1 MAGDAPAAPVTRYL
15 DRLRR
20 GLLFLLTLTRLG
32 VPLFTEPFVSTS
44 IDAAAFWA
52 VVHFTVSDSVGCL
65 PLRNGVIDS
74 STITRRQL
82 SSRSVCCIG
91 NQCPFKHICPAFT
104 FHCTSCASS
113 QESPKI
119 VSLMS
124 GLMTHG
130 TSNPYSS
137 NRHWSSV
144 WPEMLTCV
152 PLTAT
157 NFCLQGRISRLLM
170 KFSGTSESWLP
181 ESIIARRGLPF
192 RNNSR
197 DATPGVVLFPLS
209 RSSLAVFSFNS
220 GVGIVASLIVS
231 RVCSSIG
238 GSSAPDSLGWSPSCM
253 SVVGDSS
260 HQFSGT
266 VCNHSSGPGSSLGTQ
281 QARMNTGGCT
291 ILFG

>member
-32 VPLFTEPFVSTS
+32 GRLFTEPFVSHS
-44 IDAAAFWA
+44 IDAPAFWA
-52 VVHFTVSDSVGCL
+52 VVQFTASDSVGCL
-65 PLRNGVIDS
+65 SLGNGVIVS
-74 STITRRQL
+74 STITLRQL

-91 NQCPFKHICPAFT
+91 NQCPFKHICPSFT
-104 FHCTSCASS
+104 FHCTSSAIS
-113 QESPKI
+113 QGSPKI

-137 NRHWSSV
+137 NRHWSNV
-144 WPEMLTCV
+144 WPEMLTFV

-157 NFCLQGRISRLLM
+157 NFFLHGLISRLLI

-181 ESIIARRGLPF
+181 ESIIARRGIPF

-197 DATPGVVLFPLS
+197 STEVVLIPLS
-209 RSSLAVFSFNS
+209 RSSLAVIGSNP
-220 GVGIVASLIVS
+220 GVGIVASLIFSPVFS
-231 RVCSSIG
+231 NIRCSSP
-238 GSSAPDSLGWSPSCM
+238 SHNSLGWSPSCM

-281 QARMNTGGCT
+281 QARANTGGCT
-291 ILFG
+291 VLLD